1 MYATHFAKMDPT
13 AEAYG
18 CMRVYAQWFQF
29 FENPWAIVHQA
40 ALPMEI
46 SRPEYWS
53 ELPFPTP
60 SALPDPGIEL
70 AFLVSPASA
79 GRFFTSHH
87 LGSHGYMSKL
97 IMGHA
102 FPSRCPKS
110 LLHMCGQG
118 SFSSPQQWS
127 FYLFTLAELIFY
139 HKLRPCSVRVRA
151 KL

>member
-1 MYATHFAKMDPT
+1 MYATHFAKIDPT

-18 CMRVYAQWFQF
+18 CMRVYAQGFQF
-29 FENPWAIVHQA
+29 FENPRAIVHQA

-60 SALPDPGIEL
+60 SDLPDPGIEL

-79 GRFFTSHH
+79 GRFFTTWEA
-87 LGSHGYMSKL
+87 
-97 IMGHA
+97 MGACPNLLWAHA

-139 HKLRPCSVRVRA
+139 HKLRPCSVRVRT